1 MCCGEIKSATTRHT
15 PWKGITYFGA
25 ADARARIRRDPGVW
39 FAQAEGGHMCP
50 VDGADIVD
58 KDRRLMSWSKE
69 CARYN
74 GTPLN
79 PPWRP
84 PTLSMKW
91 LRMSHDREKLLG
103 RRQRARID
111 SASKSR

>member
-1 MCCGEIKSATTRHT
+1 MLWNIKSETT
-15 PWKGITYFGA
+15 PYMFPGGITYLGA

-58 KDRRLMSWSKE
+58 KERRLIPWSRE
-69 CARYN
+69 CARYK

-84 PTLSMKW
+84 PTLSTKW
-91 LRMSHDREKLLG
+91 LRMSHDRE
-103 RRQRARID
+103 
-111 SASKSR
+111 